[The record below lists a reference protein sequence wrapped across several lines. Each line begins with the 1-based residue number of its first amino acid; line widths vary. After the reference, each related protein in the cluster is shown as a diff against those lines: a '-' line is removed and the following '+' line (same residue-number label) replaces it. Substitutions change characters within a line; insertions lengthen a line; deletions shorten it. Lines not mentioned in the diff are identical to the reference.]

1 MSYTPTTW
9 KAGDTVTS
17 EKLNKLEQGVASNGA
32 LIVQANREGYVETL
46 DYTWKEIYDAALAG
60 CSIFLKHYNDDGDE
74 VYSALSNF
82 SSIANSQWR
91 VVRFYEY
98 GMFEAA
104 SENEYP
110 SYDFT

>member
-1 MSYTPTTW
+1 MSYTPTEW

-32 LIVQANREGYVETL
+32 LILQANREGFVETL

-60 CSIFLKHYNDDGDE
+60 RSIFLKHYNDGDE
-74 VYSALSNF
+74 IYSALSDF
-82 SSIANSQWR
+82 YSRANSQSR
-91 VVRFYEY
+91 VVRFYDY